1 MKWED
6 INFYPELINDILMY
20 VCVIALICVISAM
33 LSKWKEKRRLKKEL
47 AEYQQRREDEE
58 QEYGQG

>member
-6 INFYPELINDILMY
+6 INWYPELINDVIMY

-33 LSKWKEKRRLKKEL
+33 LSKWKEKCRLKKEFE
-47 AEYQQRREDEE
+47 AYQQRRKDEAAE
-58 QEYGQG
+58 Q

>member
-6 INFYPELINDILMY
+6 INFYPELIHDVILY
-20 VCVIALICVISAM
+20 VCVIALICIVSAA
-33 LSKWKEKRRLKKEL
+33 LSRWKERRRLKKEF

-58 QEYGQG
+58 LENG

>member
-6 INFYPELINDILMY
+6 INWYPELINDVIMY

-33 LSKWKEKRRLKKEL
+33 LFKWKEKRRLKKEF
-47 AEYQQRREDEE
+47 AAYQQRREDEE
-58 QEYGQG
+58 QEN

>member
-6 INFYPELINDILMY
+6 INFYPELIHDVIMY
-20 VCVIALICVISAM
+20 VCVIVLLCIVSASISR
-33 LSKWKEKRRLKKEL
+33 WKEKRRLAKEF

-58 QEYGQG
+58 QEN

>member
-6 INFYPELINDILMY
+6 INFYPELIHDAIMY
-20 VCVIALICVISAM
+20 VCVIALICVVSAM
-33 LSKWKEKRRLKKEL
+33 LSKWKEKRRLAKEF

-58 QEYGQG
+58 QEN

>member
-6 INFYPELINDILMY
+6 INFYPELIHDAIMY

-33 LSKWKEKRRLKKEL
+33 LSKWKEKRRLKKEF

-58 QEYGQG
+58 LENKE